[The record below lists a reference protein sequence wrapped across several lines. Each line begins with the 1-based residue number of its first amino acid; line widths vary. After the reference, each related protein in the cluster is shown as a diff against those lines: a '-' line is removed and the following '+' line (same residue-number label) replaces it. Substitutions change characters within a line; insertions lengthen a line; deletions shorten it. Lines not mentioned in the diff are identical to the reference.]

1 MPREKMYRRMGFFPS
16 RSVTLAGLSIL
27 AVAYASMSP
36 AHSHCRNQQD
46 QLAATQTDPRYP
58 ALQQAL
64 DNYLAERQAAEGF
77 SGISLHVS
85 FSPTGPELDIASG
98 STSFEDGG
106 PLCPDTPFEIGSI
119 TKSFTAVLLLKLEAE
134 GELDIH
140 DTLGKWLPQYPAWS
154 SVTIQELLNLT
165 ARIND
170 DYLED
175 TGFQTDLVA
184 DFSRTFTP
192 VELVDYVNPGAE
204 QTVPWKYVNTKY
216 ILAGMIVAKVS
227 HMSYPEALKRML
239 LEPLGLDETFYRP
252 RVPPKR
258 LLHAMPSGYFGD
270 SLCTSAGLEPP
281 CPQFPM
287 DNFLGQDLKSIN
299 LSIYGASGGI
309 IASLP
314 DVVRW
319 VRALFSDSLL
329 PPKQKTELFSL
340 VSEVS
345 GQPIDAAS
353 PTDLQGFALGVGQT
367 WTPYLGIPVWRYLGE
382 TFTNFVLWRRRPG
395 DELIVVMAEN
405 ATSAPSK
412 LQLENAPSGSS
423 SLYERVIEIL
433 DPQSVTNPTAVSQPL
448 DSQEHF

>member
-27 AVAYASMSP
+27 AVAYASVSP

-46 QLAATQTDPRYP
+46 QLAATRANPLYP

-154 SVTIQELLNLT
+154 SITIEQLLNLT
-165 ARIND
+165 APITA
-170 DYLED
+170 DYLLD
-175 TGFQTDLVA
+175 TGFQTVLVA
-184 DFSRTFTP
+184 DIHETFKP
-192 VELVDYVNPGAE
+192 DELIGYVYPGTGKPAKPWDYI
-204 QTVPWKYVNTKY
+204 NTDY
-216 ILAGMIVAKVS
+216 ILAGMIVAKAS

-239 LEPLGLDETFYRP
+239 LDPLGLDETSYRP
-252 RVPPKR
+252 GVPKKR

-270 SLCTSAGLEPP
+270 
-281 CPQFPM
+281 
-287 DNFLGQDLKSIN
+287 
-299 LSIYGASGGI
+299 
-309 IASLP
+309 
-314 DVVRW
+314 R
-319 VRALFSDSLL
+319 
-329 PPKQKTELFSL
+329 
-340 VSEVS
+340 
-345 GQPIDAAS
+345 
-353 PTDLQGFALGVGQT
+353 FAH
-367 WTPYLGIPVWRYLGE
+367 WR
-382 TFTNFVLWRRRPG
+382 
-395 DELIVVMAEN
+395 D
-405 ATSAPSK
+405 
-412 LQLENAPSGSS
+412 
-423 SLYERVIEIL
+423 
-433 DPQSVTNPTAVSQPL
+433 
-448 DSQEHF
+448 